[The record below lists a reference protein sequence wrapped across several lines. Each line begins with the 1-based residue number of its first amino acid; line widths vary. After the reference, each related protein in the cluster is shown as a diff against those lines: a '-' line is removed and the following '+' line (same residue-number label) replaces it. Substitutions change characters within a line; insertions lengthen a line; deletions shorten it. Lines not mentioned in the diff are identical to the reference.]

1 MPLGHGVARW
11 AEMAERPRTGEG
23 SEAGRPRVGLR
34 DEVSGGGWVGP
45 AKAKGGGGGGKGGLR
60 EVFPCIY
67 LSFLLFFLKT

>member
-45 AKAKGGGGGGKGGLR
+45 AKAKGGGKGMAEGG
-60 EVFPCIY
+60 F
-67 LSFLLFFLKT
+67 SFYLFFLPFVLFENMI